1 MPATPIEFFQEK
13 EGRSQ
18 VVTFLEHLKKNDLPA
33 FAKCVAQIER
43 LEEMGHELRRP
54 TADFLRDGIYE
65 LRASKGSVNYRLLY
79 FFHNRTAAVV
89 AIGLTKEGRV
99 PPKEIDRAIAWKE
112 LYMANPEQ
120 HRVKGRENVMEAD
133 L

>member
-18 VVTFLEHLKKNDLPA
+18 VVTFLEYLKKNDLPA

-79 FFHNRTAAVV
+79 FFSQSNGRRCRYRPDQGGSRT
-89 AIGLTKEGRV
+89 TER
-99 PPKEIDRAIAWKE
+99 
-112 LYMANPEQ
+112 N
-120 HRVKGRENVMEAD
+120 
-133 L
+133 